1 MLEQVDIGNHHEEGE
16 ECEDQEILHRQRI
29 SGAIVG
35 GFAFFRGGKH
45 KRLVGVAESLCDE
58 CHDHG
63 EFHRA
68 AVDAE
73 LHDAFMSRNEFGKE
87 DFVDRLVE
95 NARNAEYQDGPRIGK
110 HGADE
115 RTVDTPF
122 HTEEFFP
129 KTEGDQSG
137 ADEIDEENVSHFD
150 LPSVDETG
158 KNHEEKEIEQNVE
171 GDEAEFQHGEF
182 HRSALITQI
191 AEGHGLKSVERHDSS
206 HHPNVVRMIGI
217 AHLCRKVG
225 EKGKNEG

>member
-1 MLEQVDIGNHHEEGE
+1 
-16 ECEDQEILHRQRI
+16 
-29 SGAIVG
+29 
-35 GFAFFRGGKH
+35 
-45 KRLVGVAESLCDE
+45 
-58 CHDHG
+58 
-63 EFHRA
+63 
-68 AVDAE
+68 
-73 LHDAFMSRNEFGKE
+73 MSRNEFGKE

-95 NARNAEYQDGPRIGK
+95 NARNAEHQDGPRIGK

-115 RTVDTPF
+115 RTVDAPL

-129 KTEGDQSG
+129 KTEGDQSR
-137 ADEIDEENVSHFD
+137 ADEIDEENVPHFD

-158 KNHEEKEIEQNVE
+158 KNDEEKEIEQNVE

-191 AEGHGLKSVERHDSS
+191 AEGHGLKGVERHDSS

-217 AHLCRKVG
+217 AHLYRKVG